1 MITQHAITNK
11 CLLTN
16 NLCTVIHYSCLF
28 SPCFVTAGVVDKEM
42 SQKNGLKKKMS
53 VAKDCG
59 QKGRKDRN
67 GWVTDETRHI
77 LSLVTHCVTQKIW
90 CISDSK
96 ILNFVPLFS
105 ACLPTKDQYRVCGWK
120 QMYFCYA
127 CHSETIPTVEEGIH
141 SVWVLFGG
149 KWLADWG
156 VGGHRI
162 QQWWSV
168 THKPL
173 NQSHIWYPG

>member
-1 MITQHAITNK
+1 MPP
-11 CLLTN
+11 
-16 NLCTVIHYSCLF
+16 VE
-28 SPCFVTAGVVDKEM
+28 DKEM
-42 SQKNGLKKKMS
+42 SRTGLKKEWQKQGLGR
-53 VAKDCG
+53 KEG
-59 QKGRKDRN
+59 QKWMGD
-67 GWVTDETRHI
+67 GWNQTYFVTCY
-77 LSLVTHCVTQKIW
+77 SLCHSKIRR
-90 CISDSK
+90 ITDSK

-105 ACLPTKDQYRVCGWK
+105 ACLPTMDQYRLCGWK

-127 CHSETIPTVEEGIH
+127 CHSETIPTVEEDIL

-156 VGGHRI
+156 ASGHRI

-173 NQSHIWYPG
+173 NQSHMWYPG